1 MGMKNKKILK
11 LRNAL
16 IKLIIH
22 FTTVFSMLTVLF
34 IGISSLI
41 GGIEFS
47 NIIIWILILAISLI
61 ESVVFYF
68 IFKIDR
74 MSLFVQITIVYFIF
88 TLFLY
93 ILGYLL
99 RIFNRSDIK
108 FVLITFGMVLVG
120 YIVISLILLFKNKR
134 ENDRLNK
141 ELKKFKERD

>member
-16 IKLIIH
+16 IKLLIH

-47 NIIIWILILAISLI
+47 NIIIWILIVAISLI
-61 ESVVFYF
+61 ESIVFYF

-74 MSLFVQITIVYFIF
+74 MSLFVQITVIYFIF

-99 RIFNRSDIK
+99 RIFNRNDIK

>member
-1 MGMKNKKILK
+1 MKNKKILK

-16 IKLIIH
+16 IKLLIH

-47 NIIIWILILAISLI
+47 NIIIWILIVAISLI
-61 ESVVFYF
+61 ESIVFYF

-74 MSLFVQITIVYFIF
+74 MSLFVQITVIYFIF

-99 RIFNRSDIK
+99 RIFNRNDIK

>member
-1 MGMKNKKILK
+1 MKNKKILK

-16 IKLIIH
+16 IKLLIH